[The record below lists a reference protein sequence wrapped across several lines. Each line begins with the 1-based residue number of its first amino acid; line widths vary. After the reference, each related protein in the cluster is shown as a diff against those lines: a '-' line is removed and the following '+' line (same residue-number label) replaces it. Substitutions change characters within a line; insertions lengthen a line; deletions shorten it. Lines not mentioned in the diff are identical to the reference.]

1 MALFNINCNQGKL
14 LCDKNQY
21 KGEASLWDKIKLTF
35 YLIFCSECRSYTAD
49 NNKLTKAIKNPK
61 VHNVTKDE
69 KNALKEKIAREMNNQ

>member
-35 YLIFCSECRSYTAD
+35 YLIVCSECRSYTAN
-49 NNKLTKAIKNPK
+49 NNKLTKAIKDPK
-61 VHNVTKDE
+61 VNKVTTEE
-69 KNALKEKIAREMNNQ
+69 KNALKEKIAREIGQ